1 MSNRKF
7 NRQFILRVESNEGE
21 YHEIISP
28 LTCEFNITRHNQAS
42 TNVANFVL
50 YNLSSEIRNSIY
62 KYSGDVWTIRQIEF
76 YAGYE
81 QMNGG
86 QLPRCFK
93 GQVLNCFSVRQGSDY
108 RTEIEA
114 FEMFPELIYDQISET
129 IYKNTPTSLAIKRI
143 ASSVKGLGAVTI
155 SKTYSELTKRT
166 VSVMGCPYEILVAIS
181 KGNSYTNSNFYTD
194 SNNAYF
200 ILPTELVNN
209 EDLVSIVAS
218 NNNGLL
224 GTPRY
229 FNEMMEI
236 DMLFEPRIIPSQL
249 ISIKAIDDTMF
260 NGDYKLV
267 GFIHSGIISGAVS
280 GDCKTVMT
288 LVNIKPSDILID
300 MATTEYRYL

>member
-7 NRQFILRVESNEGE
+7 NRQFILRIENDEGD
-21 YHEIISP
+21 YHEITSP
-28 LTCEFNITRHNQAS
+28 LTCEFNITRHNLAA

-50 YNLSSEIRNSIY
+50 YNLSSVIRNSIY
-62 KYSGDVWTIRQIEF
+62 KYSGDVWTVRQIEF

-114 FEMFPELIYDQISET
+114 FEMFPELILDQISEN
-129 IYKNTPTSLAIKRI
+129 IYKNTPLSLAINRI
-143 ASSVKGLGAVTI
+143 AGSVKGLGAVTI
-155 SKTYSELTKRT
+155 SKTYSETTKRT
-166 VSVMGCPYEILVAIS
+166 VSMMGCPYEILVALS
-181 KGNSYTNSNFYTD
+181 KGNSYTESNFYTD

-200 ILPTELVNN
+200 ILPTELINGEN
-209 EDLVSIVAS
+209 LVEIVAA
-218 NNNGLL
+218 NDTGLL

-229 FNEMMEI
+229 FNEKLEV
-236 DMLFEPRIIPSQL
+236 DMIFEPRIIPSQL
-249 ISIKAIDDTMF
+249 VTVEAFDDMMF

-267 GFIHSGIISGAVS
+267 GFIHAGIISGAIG
-280 GDCKTVMT
+280 GDCRTTMT
-288 LVNIKPSDILID
+288 LVNITPSDILID
-300 MATTEYRYL
+300 MATTEYRSL